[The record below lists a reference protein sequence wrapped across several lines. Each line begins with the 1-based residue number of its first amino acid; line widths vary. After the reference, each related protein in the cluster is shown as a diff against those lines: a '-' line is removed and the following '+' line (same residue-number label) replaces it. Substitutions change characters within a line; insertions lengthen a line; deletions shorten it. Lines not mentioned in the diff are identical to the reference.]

1 MKVHGWKI
9 KSMDRVSKF
18 MLMVN
23 LTLENLIKARCK
35 DQEHINIKKE
45 LYTKESLLTEK
56 SMDIVN
62 TSIIII
68 DIMY

>member
-1 MKVHGWKI
+1 MVINMKVHGWKI

-62 TSIIII
+62 TSIK
-68 DIMY
+68 MF